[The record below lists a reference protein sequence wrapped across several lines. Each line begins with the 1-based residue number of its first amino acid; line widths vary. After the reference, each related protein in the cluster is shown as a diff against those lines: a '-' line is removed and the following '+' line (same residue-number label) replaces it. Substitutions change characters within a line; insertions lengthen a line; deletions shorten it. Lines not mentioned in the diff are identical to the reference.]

1 MGLFFI
7 YSLKTALCLTA
18 FYLIYKLLLSRETF
32 FGFNRAVLLAVI
44 ALSLLLPL
52 VRVSVETPAA
62 GVSGFVVVEDIIV
75 RAVAE
80 DAGRFVPTTVQ
91 AAFLIYILGVAF
103 FALRWVVSLVS
114 LYRMMRGGRVV
125 CRSGGVRTIVVDGD
139 VPPFS
144 WMGNIV
150 ISAKDYAANPQ
161 YILLHEHAHVAAR
174 HSVDILLCDALI
186 VFQWF
191 NPSAWLLKAELQNLH
206 EYEADRA
213 VLSSGVDAP
222 SYQLLLVRKAVGDR
236 FFSIANNLNQC
247 SLKKRIT
254 MMMKKKSNPW
264 RRVRTL
270 LVAPVAAV
278 AVVAF
283 ATPKAESLSDEI
295 RNGSDALVSAV
306 MPAGGTPSV
315 QAPQVAATAGAN
327 AATGIAGEARQAA
340 VTTGDNSLAGGDD
353 DKVYNTV
360 EEMPEFPGG
369 QNALMR
375 WLADN
380 LKYPMEAAEAGIQ
393 GRVVV
398 KFVIDKNGNVTNPT
412 VARSVCDAL
421 DAEAL
426 RIVRSMPKWTPG
438 KQDGKC
444 VAVEYSLP
452 VAFRIDGGKND
463 TSIDILNRYDLPKNG
478 RLHMSGNMLYVVD
491 GKQVDDIKNYNL
503 DDIESIE
510 VNKDEETIAKY
521 GDAAKNGV
529 IYVTT
534 KKK

>member
-7 YSLKTALCLTA
+7 YSLKVALCLTA
-18 FYLIYKLLLSRETF
+18 FYLVYKLLLSRETF

-44 ALSLLLPL
+44 GLSLLLPL
-52 VRVSVETPAA
+52 VHVSMESAPA
-62 GVSGFVVVEDIIV
+62 GVAGFVVVEDMIV
-75 RAVAE
+75 HAVADE
-80 DAGRFVPTTVQ
+80 TESFVLTAAQ
-91 AAFLIYILGVAF
+91 AAFIVYVLGVLF
-103 FALRWVVSLVS
+103 FSCRWAWSLVS
-114 LYRMMRGGRVV
+114 LYRLMRGGRVV
-125 CRSGGVRTIVVDGD
+125 DSSGGIRIIVVDGD
-139 VPPFS
+139 VSPFS

-150 ISAKDYAANPQ
+150 ISAKDYAGDPR
-161 YILLHEHAHVAAR
+161 YILTHERAHIYGR
-174 HSVDILLCDALI
+174 HSADILLCDALI

-206 EYEADRA
+206 EYEADSA
-213 VLSSGVDAP
+213 VLSSGADAAA
-222 SYQLLLVRKAVGDR
+222 YQLMLIRKAVGDKL
-236 FFSIANNLNQC
+236 FTMANNLNQC

-283 ATPKAESLSDEI
+283 ATPKAESLGNEI
-295 RNGSDALVSAV
+295 MNESDALVSAV

-452 VAFRIDGGKND
+452 VVFRIAGGKNG
-463 TSIDILNRYDLPKNG
+463 TGIDILNRYDLPKNG

-510 VNKDEETIAKY
+510 VNKDKETIAKY

-529 IYVTT
+529 ISIKL

>member
-1 MGLFFI
+1 M
-7 YSLKTALCLTA
+7 
-18 FYLIYKLLLSRETF
+18 
-32 FGFNRAVLLAVI
+32 
-44 ALSLLLPL
+44 
-52 VRVSVETPAA
+52 
-62 GVSGFVVVEDIIV
+62 
-75 RAVAE
+75 
-80 DAGRFVPTTVQ
+80 
-91 AAFLIYILGVAF
+91 
-103 FALRWVVSLVS
+103 
-114 LYRMMRGGRVV
+114 
-125 CRSGGVRTIVVDGD
+125 
-139 VPPFS
+139 
-144 WMGNIV
+144 
-150 ISAKDYAANPQ
+150 
-161 YILLHEHAHVAAR
+161 
-174 HSVDILLCDALI
+174 
-186 VFQWF
+186 
-191 NPSAWLLKAELQNLH
+191 
-206 EYEADRA
+206 
-213 VLSSGVDAP
+213 
-222 SYQLLLVRKAVGDR
+222 
-236 FFSIANNLNQC
+236 
-247 SLKKRIT
+247 
-254 MMMKKKSNPW
+254 
-264 RRVRTL
+264 
-270 LVAPVAAV
+270 
-278 AVVAF
+278 
-283 ATPKAESLSDEI
+283 
-295 RNGSDALVSAV
+295 
-306 MPAGGTPSV
+306 

-380 LKYPMEAAEAGIQ
+380 LKYPMEAAEDGIQ

-452 VAFRIDGGKND
+452 VAFRIDGGKNG
-463 TSIDILNRYDLPKNG
+463 TGIDILNRYDLPKNG

-510 VNKDEETIAKY
+510 VNKDKETIAKY

>member
-7 YSLKTALCLTA
+7 YSLKVALCLTA
-18 FYLIYKLLLSRETF
+18 FYLVYKLLLSRETF

-44 ALSLLLPL
+44 GLSLLLPL
-52 VRVSVETPAA
+52 VHFSMESAPA
-62 GVSGFVVVEDIIV
+62 GVAGFVVVEDMIV
-75 RAVAE
+75 HAVADE
-80 DAGRFVPTTVQ
+80 TESFVLTAAQ
-91 AAFLIYILGVAF
+91 AAFIVYVLGVLF
-103 FALRWVVSLVS
+103 FACRWAWSLVS
-114 LYRMMRGGRVV
+114 LYRLMRGGRVV
-125 CRSGGVRTIVVDGD
+125 DSSGGIRTIVVDGD
-139 VPPFS
+139 VSPFS

-150 ISAKDYAANPQ
+150 ISAKDYAGDPR
-161 YILLHEHAHVAAR
+161 YILTHERAHIYGR
-174 HSVDILLCDALI
+174 HSADILLCDALI

-206 EYEADRA
+206 EYEADSA
-213 VLSSGVDAP
+213 VLSSGADAAT
-222 SYQLLLVRKAVGDR
+222 YQLMLIRKAVGDKL
-236 FFSIANNLNQC
+236 FTMANNLNQC

-283 ATPKAESLSDEI
+283 ATPKAESLGNEI
-295 RNGSDALVSAV
+295 MNESDALVSAV
-306 MPAGGTPSV
+306 ITAGETSYV
-315 QAPQVAATAGAN
+315 HAPQAVTAVSTDAATN
-327 AATGIAGEARQAA
+327 IPEDVRQAA

-380 LKYPMEAAEAGIQ
+380 LKYPMEAAEDGIQ

-452 VAFRIDGGKND
+452 VAFRIDGGKNG
-463 TSIDILNRYDLPKNG
+463 TGIDILNRYDLPKNG

-491 GKQVDDIKNYNL
+491 GKQVDDIKNYNI

-510 VNKDEETIAKY
+510 VNKDKEAIAKY

>member
-1 MGLFFI
+1 M
-7 YSLKTALCLTA
+7 
-18 FYLIYKLLLSRETF
+18 LI
-32 FGFNRAVLLAVI
+32 
-44 ALSLLLPL
+44 
-52 VRVSVETPAA
+52 
-62 GVSGFVVVEDIIV
+62 
-75 RAVAE
+75 
-80 DAGRFVPTTVQ
+80 
-91 AAFLIYILGVAF
+91 
-103 FALRWVVSLVS
+103 
-114 LYRMMRGGRVV
+114 
-125 CRSGGVRTIVVDGD
+125 
-139 VPPFS
+139 
-144 WMGNIV
+144 
-150 ISAKDYAANPQ
+150 
-161 YILLHEHAHVAAR
+161 
-174 HSVDILLCDALI
+174 
-186 VFQWF
+186 
-191 NPSAWLLKAELQNLH
+191 
-206 EYEADRA
+206 
-213 VLSSGVDAP
+213 
-222 SYQLLLVRKAVGDR
+222 RKAVGDKL
-236 FFSIANNLNQC
+236 FTMANNLNQC

-283 ATPKAESLSDEI
+283 ATPKAESLGNEI
-295 RNGSDALVSAV
+295 MNESDALVSAV

-452 VAFRIDGGKND
+452 VVFRIAGGKNG
-463 TSIDILNRYDLPKNG
+463 TGIDILNRYDLPKNG

-510 VNKDEETIAKY
+510 VNKDKETIAKY

-529 IYVTT
+529 ISIKL

>member
-7 YSLKTALCLTA
+7 YSLKVALCLTA
-18 FYLIYKLLLSRETF
+18 FYLLYKLLLSRETF
-32 FGFNRAVLLAVI
+32 FGFNRAVLLAVMV
-44 ALSLLLPL
+44 LSLLLPL
-52 VRVSVETPAA
+52 VHVNVETPAA

-80 DAGRFVPTTVQ
+80 DAGRFVPATVQ

-139 VPPFS
+139 VLPFS

-150 ISAKDYAANPQ
+150 ISSKDYAANPQ
-161 YILLHEHAHVAAR
+161 YILLHERAHVAAR

-213 VLSSGVDAP
+213 VLSSGVDAA

-254 MMMKKKSNPW
+254 MMMKKRSNPW

-283 ATPKAESLSDEI
+283 ATPKAESLSNEI
-295 RNGSDALVSAV
+295 MNGSDALVSAV
-306 MPAGGTPSV
+306 ITAGETSYV
-315 QAPQVAATAGAN
+315 HAPQAVTAVSTDAATN
-327 AATGIAGEARQAA
+327 IPEDVRQAA
-340 VTTGDNSLAGGDD
+340 VTTGGNSIAGGDD
-353 DKVYNTV
+353 DEVYSTV
-360 EEMPEFPGG
+360 EEKPEFPGG
-369 QNALMR
+369 QKALMG

-393 GRVVV
+393 GRVIV
-398 KFVIDKNGNVTNPT
+398 KFVIDKNGSVTNPT
-412 VARSVCDAL
+412 IVRGVCDAI

-426 RIVRSMPKWTPG
+426 RLVRSMPKWTPG
-438 KQDGKC
+438 KQKGKC
-444 VAVEYSLP
+444 VAVEFFLP
-452 VAFRIDGGKND
+452 VAFRLDGGKND
-463 TSIDILNRYDLPKNG
+463 TGIDILNRYDLPKTG
-478 RLHMSGNMLYVVD
+478 RLHMSGNMLYIVD

-510 VNKDEETIAKY
+510 VDKDKETIAKY

-529 IYVTT
+529 ISIKL